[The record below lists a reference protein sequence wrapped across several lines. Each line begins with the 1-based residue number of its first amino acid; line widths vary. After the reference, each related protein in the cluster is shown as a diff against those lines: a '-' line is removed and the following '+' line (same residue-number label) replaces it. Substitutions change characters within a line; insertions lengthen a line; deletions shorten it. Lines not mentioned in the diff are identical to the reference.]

1 MNEDAEREA
10 FYEWEGQ
17 NSPTPL
23 EAWLARALLSASK
36 PAVAQDDDDR
46 ELLESLAMRLESGRF
61 FNGVAQTNADIYAH
75 ALRKALAAA
84 SAQSDEQ
91 GERKAF
97 EAWWDNAIGLYDR
110 KDLAWH
116 AWLAAK
122 NS

>member
-23 EAWLARALLSASK
+23 EAWLARALLSA
-36 PAVAQDDDDR
+36 A
-46 ELLESLAMRLESGRF
+46 
-61 FNGVAQTNADIYAH
+61 
-75 ALRKALAAA
+75 
-84 SAQSDEQ
+84 AQSDEQ